1 MTPHRPHAGQPSLA
15 SLTDRPAAALRLLCL
30 PPAGCGPS
38 FYRPWAE
45 HLPESVDLW
54 AVRLPGRGA
63 LADHASLTD
72 PHHTTTAIADLIHQN
87 DDDRPFALFG
97 HSLGSL
103 LAYETTRTLV
113 RARHR
118 TPVLLALS
126 ALPAPHLDTFV
137 TALSAVL
144 LDGRQGAARLLGPI
158 PDELLNE
165 PQILAAAY
173 TPILADLLLALQYR
187 HQPEP
192 LLDLPVAVYGG
203 QDDPIAPMERL
214 RTWGD
219 LTTQPVS
226 PQLFPGAHSYP
237 DQQIRALTD
246 RLCKDLHAAARYTV
260 ATP

>member
-1 MTPHRPHAGQPSLA
+1 MTPRLPHTGEPSLA
-15 SLTDRPAAALRLLCL
+15 SLTDRPAAELRLLCL
-30 PPAGCGPS
+30 PPAGGGPS

-72 PHHTTTAIADLIHQN
+72 PHYTTTALANLIHQS
-87 DDDRPFALFG
+87 DDDRPYALFG

-103 LAYETTRTLV
+103 LAYETTRALV

-118 TPVLLALS
+118 PPVLLALS
-126 ALPAPHLDTFV
+126 ALPAPHLDAFV

-158 PDELLNE
+158 PDELLDD
-165 PQILAAAY
+165 PRILAAAY

-226 PQLFPGAHSYP
+226 PRVFPGTHNYP
-237 DQQIRALTD
+237 DRQISALTG
-246 RLCKDLHAAARYTV
+246 RLCKDLHAATRYPLT
-260 ATP
+260 AP